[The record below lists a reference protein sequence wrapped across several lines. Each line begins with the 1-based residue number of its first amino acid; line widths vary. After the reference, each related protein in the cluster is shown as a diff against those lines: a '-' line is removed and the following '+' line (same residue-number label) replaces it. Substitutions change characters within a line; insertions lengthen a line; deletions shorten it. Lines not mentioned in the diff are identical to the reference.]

1 VQRGNNI
8 LATDLIFQKLLSKIK
23 KEQQK
28 VHILYNVYCMYVY
41 MNLNLVQIYL
51 SISQFKFSLHQN
63 FFEEDYIYKW
73 KCILYFP

>member
-1 VQRGNNI
+1 

-41 MNLNLVQIYL
+41 MNFNLVQIYL
-51 SISQFKFSLHQN
+51 SI
-63 FFEEDYIYKW
+63 
-73 KCILYFP
+73 